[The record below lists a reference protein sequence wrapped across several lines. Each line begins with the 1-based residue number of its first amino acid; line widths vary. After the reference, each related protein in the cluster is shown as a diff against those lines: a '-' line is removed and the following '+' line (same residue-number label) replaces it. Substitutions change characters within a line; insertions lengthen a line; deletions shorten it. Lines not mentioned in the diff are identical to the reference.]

1 MKDLR
6 RLGYAGV
13 AWLREGVSTM
23 QIDRL
28 NPGLLRALLAVADHG
43 SISAASE
50 AVHYSQPGLS
60 RKLVRLERAAGAQL
74 LRRSRRGTTLT
85 ADGQR
90 LARVARTVIDD
101 LSNLPTTPHD
111 RNAPLR
117 LRVFPTACVDLVPRA
132 LATLAHEV
140 TDLDVRLVATRDPGA
155 ALMMDDVDLAVM
167 VRWDLEG
174 LEDPAD
180 TGDLEDPGP
189 ARGTD
194 STVRDDVENVDPAHV
209 AVSKIRD
216 EDLVLILPAGDDRAG
231 RTVDDADL
239 VGQRWID
246 GPHPDCLG
254 PDHLPWPGAR
264 IGFHAPTWAAKLQ
277 AVADGRGLS
286 LVPRSVRSTLPA
298 SIATAELR
306 RTRRRSL
313 HLARPQL
320 QSRNHR
326 HANALADALLAADGR
341 DAPG

>member
-1 MKDLR
+1 
-6 RLGYAGV
+6 
-13 AWLREGVSTM
+13 M

-101 LSNLPTTPHD
+101 LSSLPTTPHD

-140 TDLDVRLVATRDPGA
+140 TDLDVRLVATHDPGA

-167 VRWDLEG
+167 VRWDLD
-174 LEDPAD
+174 DPAD
-180 TGDLEDPGP
+180 TGDLDDPGP
-189 ARGTD
+189 ARGTA
-194 STVRDDVENVDPAHV
+194 SEVRDDVENVDLAHV

-231 RTVDDADL
+231 RTVDGADL
-239 VGQRWID
+239 VDQRWID

-264 IGFHAPTWAAKLQ
+264 IGFHAPTWAAKLE

-286 LVPRSVRSTLPA
+286 LVPSGVRSTLPA
-298 SIATAELR
+298 SVATAELR
-306 RTRRRSL
+306 RPRRRSL
-313 HLARPQL
+313 HLARPKR
-320 QSRNHR
+320 QSRDHR
-326 HANALADALLAADGR
+326 HANALADALLAANR
-341 DAPG
+341 PGALG

>member
-1 MKDLR
+1 
-6 RLGYAGV
+6 
-13 AWLREGVSTM
+13 
-23 QIDRL
+23 
-28 NPGLLRALLAVADHG
+28 
-43 SISAASE
+43 
-50 AVHYSQPGLS
+50 
-60 RKLVRLERAAGAQL
+60 
-74 LRRSRRGTTLT
+74 
-85 ADGQR
+85 
-90 LARVARTVIDD
+90 
-101 LSNLPTTPHD
+101 
-111 RNAPLR
+111 
-117 LRVFPTACVDLVPRA
+117 VDLVPRA

-140 TDLDVRLVATRDPGA
+140 TDLDVRLVATHDPGT

-167 VRWDLEG
+167 VRWDL
-174 LEDPAD
+174 D
-180 TGDLEDPGP
+180 DPGP

-194 STVRDDVENVDPAHV
+194 STVRDDVENVDLAHV

-239 VGQRWID
+239 VDQRWID

-264 IGFHAPTWAAKLQ
+264 IGFHAPTWAAKLE

-306 RTRRRSL
+306 RPRRRSL

-326 HANALADALLAADGR
+326 HANALADALLAANR
-341 DAPG
+341 PGALG